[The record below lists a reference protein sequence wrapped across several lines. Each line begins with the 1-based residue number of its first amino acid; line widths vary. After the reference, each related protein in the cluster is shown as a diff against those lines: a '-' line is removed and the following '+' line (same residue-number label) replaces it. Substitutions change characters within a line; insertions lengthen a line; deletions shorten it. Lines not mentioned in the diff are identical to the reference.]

1 MNHKKLYILLS
12 SLFGLFLVVF
22 WMFFANYTLKKDT
35 YLYIDHDDTI
45 DSIYTKLD
53 KEASLGHYSAFRLLA
68 FLFNYPKH
76 IHHGRYKLS
85 YISPLNLLRNM
96 RNGKQGPVTLT
107 IPILRTTDD
116 LSEFLGKNFE
126 PSAKEFKETFD
137 SEKICREFGETPNT
151 IICLFIPNTYEIYW
165 NTTPKELLS
174 RMQKESEKFWTS
186 SRKQQASEAG
196 LTPQQVITIASIVE
210 QETTNNDEK
219 PMIAGMYINRFR
231 QGMKLQAD
239 PTVKFA
245 TKQFSLKRISGSIL
259 QTDSPYNTYKY
270 VGLPPGPICIPSQAS
285 IKAVLNYTHHDY
297 IYMCAKEDFSGT
309 HNFAKTYTE
318 HQANAKR
325 YTDALDKRNIK

>member
-96 RNGKQGPVTLT
+96 RNGKQGPLTLT

-116 LSEFLGKNFE
+116 LFEFLGKNFE

-137 SEKICREFGETPNT
+137 SKKI
-151 IICLFIPNTYEIYW
+151 
-165 NTTPKELLS
+165 
-174 RMQKESEKFWTS
+174 
-186 SRKQQASEAG
+186 
-196 LTPQQVITIASIVE
+196 
-210 QETTNNDEK
+210 
-219 PMIAGMYINRFR
+219 
-231 QGMKLQAD
+231 
-239 PTVKFA
+239 
-245 TKQFSLKRISGSIL
+245 
-259 QTDSPYNTYKY
+259 
-270 VGLPPGPICIPSQAS
+270 
-285 IKAVLNYTHHDY
+285 
-297 IYMCAKEDFSGT
+297 
-309 HNFAKTYTE
+309 
-318 HQANAKR
+318 
-325 YTDALDKRNIK
+325 